1 MKIRR
6 LIPIFLLAALSAAA
20 LPGGGNG
27 PCFREEGAAAGIAG
41 VPSKRVVWAD
51 FDGDGRADLLLDRKR
66 VFLNR
71 PGKKKGERVF
81 REVPG
86 AIPAEVA
93 SWKGI
98 VLPGDVNGD
107 GKMDLYWG
115 VYCDFRKPK
124 VEGGKILLDS
134 RGKPVP
140 AVKDDGRR
148 SCILLGDG
156 TGKFRVLKKSGV
168 EEPPTT
174 VCAAAFLDYDKDGV
188 LDLFVG
194 NWYKAYGVS
203 LECYSD
209 RLYKGLGGGKFKD
222 VTKEAGM
229 LTDPRPGTHRSSKPT
244 YGAATVDWNND
255 GWTDILVCVYGR
267 QWNMLWK
274 NNGDGTFTEVG
285 ARTGWDGDEIRDGRY
300 PEIVRVRLH
309 RPDEKPFRS
318 NGNTFDVSAGDIDN
332 DGDMDLF
339 SGEITHWWAGPS
351 SDLSMF
357 LINLGEKGGWKFR
370 RRPDLVPRRRH
381 GRTWNQGDIHTAL
394 FDYDNDGWL
403 DLVIASSDYPDDQF
417 LRLFRNLEGRKFV
430 EVTGEAGIR
439 WRSPAGISLSDYDGD
454 GRLDLVCGR
463 SHMRLT
469 REQRKESPLATG
481 LWHNHCGKGNHWLE
495 LRLYGA
501 GPGRANT
508 NAIGARVTARA
519 GKRRWIREVQGG
531 AGHAGHDNDFLV
543 HFGLG
548 KATKLDSLEILWPDK
563 AGTRTI
569 LKDVRA
575 DRCLVIRQPK

>member
-1 MKIRR
+1 MKSA
-6 LIPIFLLAALSAAA
+6 LFFAGLLLAAAPA
-20 LPGGGNG
+20 LPSQAEAKGT
-27 PCFREEGAAAGIAG
+27 CFREIAARAGIAR

-51 FDGDGRADLLLDRKR
+51 FDGDGRPDVLLDRKQ

-81 REVPG
+81 KEVPG
-86 AIPAEVA
+86 AIPEKIEA
-93 SWKGI
+93 WRGI

-107 GKMDLYWG
+107 GKLDLYWG
-115 VYCDFRKPK
+115 VYCDFQKPK
-124 VEGGKILLDS
+124 VEKGRVVLDA
-134 RGKPVP
+134 RGRPVP

-156 TGKFRVLKKSGV
+156 KGRFHILEKSGV
-168 EEPPTT
+168 EDPPST
-174 VCAAAFLDYDKDGV
+174 VCAAAFLDYDKDGI
-188 LDLFVG
+188 LDLFTG
-194 NWYKAYGVS
+194 SWYKAYGVS
-203 LECYSD
+203 LECYPD

-229 LTDPRPGTHRSSKPT
+229 MTDSKPGSHRSSKPT
-244 YGAATVDWNND
+244 YGAATIDWNND

-285 ARTGWDGDEIRDGRY
+285 ARTGWDGDAIRDGRY
-300 PEIVRVRLH
+300 PEIVRVRYH
-309 RPDEKPFRS
+309 RADEKPFRS

-357 LINLGEKGGWKFR
+357 LINLGKAGGWKFQ
-370 RRPDLVPRRRH
+370 RRPDLVPRRRR

-403 DLVIASSDYPDDQF
+403 DLVIASSDYPDGQF
-417 LRLFRNLEGRKFV
+417 LRLYRNLGGKAFE
-430 EVTGEAGIR
+430 EVTSKAGFH
-439 WRSPAGISLSDYDGD
+439 WRSPAGISLSDFDGD
-454 GRLDLVCGR
+454 GRLDLLCGR

-469 REQRKESPLATG
+469 KEQKKESPLATG
-481 LWHNHCGKGNHWLE
+481 LWWNRCGKGNHWLE
-495 LRLYGA
+495 LRLRGA
-501 GPGRANT
+501 GKGGANT
-508 NAIGARVTARA
+508 CAIGARVIARA
-519 GKRRWIREVQGG
+519 GKHRWIREIQGG

-548 KATKLDSLEILWPDK
+548 KVKRLDSVEILWPDK
-563 AGTRTI
+563 AGSRTV
-569 LKDVRA
+569 LKDVAA
-575 DRCLVIRQPK
+575 DRLLDIHQ

>member
-1 MKIRR
+1 MKMS
-6 LIPIFLLAALSAAA
+6 IPCVLALFSLLPA
-20 LPGGGNG
+20 LPSQGKGGE
-27 PCFREEGAAAGIAG
+27 PCFREEGAALGVAA

-51 FDGDGRADLLLDRKR
+51 FDGDGLPDLLLDRKR
-66 VFLNR
+66 VFLNK
-71 PGKKKGERVF
+71 PGRKKGERIF
-81 REVPG
+81 KEVPG
-86 AIPAEVA
+86 ALPEKVKA
-93 SWKGI
+93 WKGI

-107 GKMDLYWG
+107 GKLDLYWG

-124 VEGGKILLDS
+124 VEKGRIVLDS
-134 RGKPVP
+134 KGRPVP

-156 TGKFRVLKKSGV
+156 RGKFRILKKSGV
-168 EEPPTT
+168 EEPPST
-174 VCAAAFLDYDKDGV
+174 VCAAAFLDFDKDGI

-203 LECYSD
+203 LECYPD
-209 RLYKGLGGGKFKD
+209 RLYKGLGKGKFKD
-222 VTKEAGM
+222 VTKQAGM

-244 YGAATVDWNND
+244 YGAATIDWNND

-267 QWNMLWK
+267 QWNMLWR

-285 ARTGWDGDEIRDGRY
+285 AETGWDGDEIRDGRY
-300 PEIVRVRLH
+300 PEIVRIRLH
-309 RPDEKPFRS
+309 RADEKPFRA

-357 LINLGEKGGWKFR
+357 LVNLGKKGGWKFK
-370 RRPDLVPRRRH
+370 RRPDLVPSRRR

-417 LRLFRNLEGRKFV
+417 LRLYRNLEGKGFK
-430 EVTGEAGIR
+430 EVTAEAGIR
-439 WRSPAGISLSDYDGD
+439 WRSPAGISLSDLDGD

-469 REQRKESPLATG
+469 KEQRKESPLATG
-481 LWHNHCGKGNHWLE
+481 IWRNRCGRGNHWLE
-495 LRLYGA
+495 LRLRGA
-501 GPGRANT
+501 GKGKANT
-508 NAIGARVTARA
+508 CAVGARIVARA
-519 GKRRWIREVQGG
+519 GEKQWIREVQGG
-531 AGHAGHDNDFLV
+531 AGHSGHANDFLV

-548 KATKLDSLEILWPDK
+548 KVKRLDSLRILWPDRK
-563 AGTRTI
+563 GSRTV
-569 LKDVRA
+569 LKNVA
-575 DRCLVIRQPK
+575 VDRCLEIRQK